1 MGRSVLVLADWMR
14 RLSKQTG
21 GGKEAAVQMKEG
33 VANRWSS
40 SPTILS
46 SQQLHQT
53 SRTLTTASVE
63 VVCPAM
69 GRGEGRQEAAAAT
82 SVEMWTWVITVSDDV
97 TAVMGKG

>member
-1 MGRSVLVLADWMR
+1 MGRIVLLVADWMR
-14 RLSKQTG
+14 RPSKQTEE
-21 GGKEAAVQMKEG
+21 GKEAAVQMKEG